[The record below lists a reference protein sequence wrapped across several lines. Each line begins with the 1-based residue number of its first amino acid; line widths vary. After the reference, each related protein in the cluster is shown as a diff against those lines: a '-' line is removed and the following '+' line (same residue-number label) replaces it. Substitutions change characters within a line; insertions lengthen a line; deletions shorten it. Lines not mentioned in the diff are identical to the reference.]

1 MGASLVLA
9 RKRRKMS
16 RTAKNIKAVEF
27 DADLEKALKA
37 LKKADK
43 PLAQVIKYVGPCTL
57 KPNDIQSPFVA
68 LAESIVY
75 QQLSGKAAA
84 TIFGRV
90 KSLFDPS
97 GGFTAEQVLNTPV
110 EILRGAG
117 CSNAKGLA
125 LIDLAEK
132 TISGVVPTVDQ
143 LHTMPDDEI
152 IERLVSIRGVGK
164 WTVEMLLIFRLGRM
178 NVMPATDYG
187 IRKGFALTYGLAD
200 LPTPSQIVA
209 HSEIWKPF
217 RTLASWYLWR
227 ALELPAELW

>member
-1 MGASLVLA
+1 MAGRIIEAGA
-9 RKRRKMS
+9 
-16 RTAKNIKAVEF
+16 AKTFKVTEF
-27 DADLEKALKA
+27 DAEVEKALKA

-43 PLAQVIKYVGPCTL
+43 QLAQVIKNVGACTL

-90 KSLFDPS
+90 KALFAET
-97 GGFTAEQVLNTPV
+97 GELTAQEVLTTSV
-110 EILRGAG
+110 QTLRGAG
-117 CSNAKGLA
+117 CSNAKALA

-132 TISGVVPTVDQ
+132 TVSGVVPTVDQ

-178 NVMPATDYG
+178 DVMPATDYG
-187 IRKGFALTYGLAD
+187 IRKGFALTYKLAD
-200 LPTPSQIVA
+200 LPAPKEILA
-209 HSEIWKPF
+209 HSEVWKPY

-227 ALELPAELW
+227 CLELPAEAW

>member
-1 MGASLVLA
+1 MAGRIIEAGA
-9 RKRRKMS
+9 
-16 RTAKNIKAVEF
+16 AKNFKAAEF
-27 DADLEKALKA
+27 GAEVEKALKA

-43 PLAQVIKYVGPCTL
+43 QLAQVIKNVGPCTL
-57 KPNDIQSPFVA
+57 QPDDIQSPFVA

-90 KSLFDPS
+90 KTLFAES
-97 GGFTAEQVLNTPV
+97 GGLTAQSVLTTSV
-110 EILRGAG
+110 QTLRSAG
-117 CSNAKGLA
+117 CSNAKALA

-132 TISGVVPTVDQ
+132 TVSGVVPNVDQ

-178 NVMPATDYG
+178 DVMPATDYG
-187 IRKGFALTYGLAD
+187 IRKGFALTYRLVD
-200 LPTPSQIVA
+200 LPTPKEILA
-209 HSEIWKPF
+209 HSEIWKPY

-227 ALELPAELW
+227 SLELPAEAW

>member
-1 MGASLVLA
+1 
-9 RKRRKMS
+9 MS
-16 RTAKNIKAVEF
+16 RTARHVKPAEF
-27 DADLEKALKA
+27 DAELEKALKA

-43 PLAQVIKYVGPCTL
+43 QLAQVIKNVGPCTL
-57 KPNDIQSPFVA
+57 KPDDIQSPFMA

-90 KSLFDPS
+90 KSLYADA
-97 GGFTAEQVLNTPV
+97 GGLTAEAVQRTPV

-117 CSNAKGLA
+117 CSNAKALA

-132 TISGVVPTVDQ
+132 TVSGVVPTEKE

-178 NVMPATDYG
+178 DVMPATDYG
-187 IRKGFALTYGLAD
+187 IRKGFALTYRKAD
-200 LPTPSQIVA
+200 LPTPKQILDYSQ
-209 HSEIWKPF
+209 IWKPY

-227 ALELPAELW
+227 CLELPPEAW